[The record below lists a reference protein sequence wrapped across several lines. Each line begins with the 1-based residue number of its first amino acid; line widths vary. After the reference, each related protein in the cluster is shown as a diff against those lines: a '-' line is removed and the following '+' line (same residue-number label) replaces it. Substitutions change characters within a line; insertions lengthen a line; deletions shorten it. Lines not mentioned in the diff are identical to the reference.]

1 MSLQEEESILQKSV
15 IPNLLLQE
23 FGPINPTQ
31 KEQEEKSKS
40 EDDISVLNRVDDDDI
55 ENVTSEDDQN
65 TDRDTFEITN
75 YKRKLFKVGVD
86 FRKTL
91 GKFLFAKFHFE
102 LILTTLY
109 FNKMKE
115 FVLQKICFSASEHSF
130 ENLEADLLPSESK
143 QLTSKHL
150 YDLSVVLGAVLA
162 FIKLFSLF
170 LYK

>member
-15 IPNLLLQE
+15 IPNLLQQE
-23 FGPINPTQ
+23 FGPINLTQ
-31 KEQEEKSKS
+31 KEQKEKFKSK
-40 EDDISVLNRVDDDDI
+40 DDISVPGRVDNDDI

-65 TDRDTFEITN
+65 TDREADEITN
-75 YKRKLFKVGVD
+75 YKRKLFKSGVD

-91 GKFLFAKFHFE
+91 GMFLFAKFHFE

-130 ENLEADLLPSESK
+130 EKLEEDLLPRESK
-143 QLTSKHL
+143 QLTSKYL
-150 YDLSVVLGAVLA
+150 YDLSVALGAVLA
-162 FIKLFSLF
+162 FIKLFYF
-170 LYK
+170 IFYE

>member
-109 FNKMKE
+109 FKKMKE
-115 FVLQKICFSASEHSF
+115 FVR
-130 ENLEADLLPSESK
+130 
-143 QLTSKHL
+143 
-150 YDLSVVLGAVLA
+150 
-162 FIKLFSLF
+162 
-170 LYK
+170 